1 MTLVSVV
8 VPVHNGE
15 RFLAEALGSITAQRD
30 ADVELIV
37 VDDGSTDASPEIA
50 ARAVAAHGRGVV
62 HHRPQGGVAAARNTG
77 VGLSTAPFVAFCDQ
91 DDVWLEDKLARQVQ
105 YLDAHPGVG
114 VVRVRQEPFLDGL
127 DAPPAWLVPDKLYG
141 DLGGVMPC
149 SGLFRREVFD
159 IVGVFDETKP
169 GSDDT
174 DWILRSRH
182 RGVEVA
188 VLPEILMRRRIHDA
202 NLTHE
207 VEMLRDGYFRS
218 IRDRVREHEQRD

>member
-1 MTLVSVV
+1 
-8 VPVHNGE
+8 
-15 RFLAEALGSITAQRD
+15 
-30 ADVELIV
+30 
-37 VDDGSTDASPEIA
+37 
-50 ARAVAAHGRGVV
+50 
-62 HHRPQGGVAAARNTG
+62 
-77 VGLSTAPFVAFCDQ
+77 
-91 DDVWLEDKLARQVQ
+91 
-105 YLDAHPGVG
+105 
-114 VVRVRQEPFLDGL
+114 
-127 DAPPAWLVPDKLYG
+127 VPDKLYG

-159 IVGVFDETKP
+159 VVGLFDETKP

-188 VLPEILMRRRIHDA
+188 VLPEILMRRRIHDG